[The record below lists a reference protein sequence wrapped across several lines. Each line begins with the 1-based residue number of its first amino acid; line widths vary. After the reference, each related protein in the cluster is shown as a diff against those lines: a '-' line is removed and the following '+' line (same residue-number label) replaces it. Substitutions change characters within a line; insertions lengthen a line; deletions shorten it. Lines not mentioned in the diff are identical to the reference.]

1 MVKNNC
7 DIEIFKFYRA
17 RKSAAEDEL
26 NTVKGTVETFH
37 NSSKALSNEIE
48 QLNETVKLLN
58 KNLDEETA
66 KSTHLENL
74 VAAMESQPDVEARSK
89 VEISD
94 LKNELATAQVESG
107 MGLISTYIYWSIIG
121 KLVRTYS

>member
-1 MVKNNC
+1 M
-7 DIEIFKFYRA
+7 
-17 RKSAAEDEL
+17 

-94 LKNELATAQVESG
+94 LKNELATAQVEFG
-107 MGLISTYIYWSIIG
+107 MGSIFTCQY
-121 KLVRTYS
+121 KLYFDRI